1 MAGSVKIDKRALDST
16 IFRVRQLNGTE
27 ILTGFF
33 EEDRYGPENDSQ
45 PVANVA
51 WINERGAGMQVP
63 SRPFMETTFSKRG
76 LVESYVK
83 LMAEVAS
90 QALTL
95 GRGENR
101 ILGQLGDLV
110 KASMQ
115 KTIQDWTT
123 PPNSESWAAKKGRND
138 PLVFTG
144 HMLNSV
150 KSKIRR
156 N

>member
-1 MAGSVKIDKRALDST
+1 MGSSVKLDKRGLDST

-33 EEDRYGPENDSQ
+33 EEDKYGPENDNQ

-63 SRPFMETTFSKRG
+63 SRPFMATTFGKRS
-76 LVESYVK
+76 LVEAYAK
-83 LMAEVAS
+83 LMADVAS

-101 ILGQLGDLV
+101 LLGQLAELV
-110 KASMQ
+110 KNSMQ
-115 KTIQDWTT
+115 KTIRGWAM
-123 PPNSESWAAKKGRND
+123 PPNSESWAATKGRND

>member
-1 MAGSVKIDKRALDST
+1 MSSVKLDKRGIEAT
-16 IFRVRQLNGTE
+16 VFRVRQLSGTE

-33 EEDRYGPENDSQ
+33 EEDVYGPENDNQ

-63 SRPFMETTFSKRG
+63 SRPFMATTFSKKS
-76 LVESYVK
+76 LTEAYVK
-83 LMAEVAS
+83 LMAEVAT

-101 ILGQLGDLV
+101 ILGNLADLV
-110 KASMQ
+110 KESMQ
-115 KTIQDWTT
+115 STIHDWTT
-123 PPNSESWAAKKGRND
+123 PPNSEQWAAAKGRND